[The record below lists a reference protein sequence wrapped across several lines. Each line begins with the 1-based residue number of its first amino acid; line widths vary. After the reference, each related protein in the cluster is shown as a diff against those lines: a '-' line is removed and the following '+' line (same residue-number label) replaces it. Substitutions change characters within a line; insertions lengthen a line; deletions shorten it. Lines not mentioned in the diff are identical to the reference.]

1 MAKKVAKK
9 KVSKKTTARKAGA
22 KSANQPA
29 ALQDYAQ
36 EIWLAGL
43 GAFALAQDEGKQL
56 LKQGTQQIEG
66 TRRKVVGE
74 GSKLFNRLVSEGE
87 RLHGKSRKAASAAYQ
102 DVRGDVEQTV
112 GKVRSTAQ
120 SNWDKLE
127 KVFEQRVA
135 KALGRLGVPTAQDV
149 RALSDHVAE
158 LNRRVSALAASKSSA
173 KAKAPAAQAKAPS
186 KVAKKASKKVSKKRS
201 AKKATTKNA

>member
-9 KVSKKTTARKAGA
+9 KVSKKAARGKASTKPA
-22 KSANQPA
+22 DKSA
-29 ALQDYAQ
+29 ALQNYAQ

-56 LKQGTQQIEG
+56 LKQGGSQLEG
-66 TRRKVVGE
+66 TGRKVLGE

-87 RLHGKSRKAASAAYQ
+87 RLHGQSRKAASAAYKE
-102 DVRGDVEQTV
+102 VRGDVEQSV

-149 RALSDHVAE
+149 RALSDHVSE
-158 LNRRVSALAASKSSA
+158 LNRRVSALAAA
-173 KAKAPAAQAKAPS
+173 KGATAQAKTAGNKKVTK
-186 KVAKKASKKVSKKRS
+186 KVAKKVAKKRS
-201 AKKATTKNA
+201 ATKAARKNA

>member
-9 KVSKKTTARKAGA
+9 KVSKKTAARNAGA
-22 KSANQPA
+22 KSATQPA

-66 TRRKVVGE
+66 TRRKVLGE

-87 RLHGKSRKAASAAYQ
+87 RLHGQSRKAASAAYK

-158 LNRRVSALAASKSSA
+158 LNRRVAALAASKSSA
-173 KAKAPAAQAKAPS
+173 KAKATT
-186 KVAKKASKKVSKKRS
+186 KVTRTVTKKVSKKRS

>member
-9 KVSKKTTARKAGA
+9 KVSKKTASRKAST
-22 KSANQPA
+22 KSADKSA
-29 ALQDYAQ
+29 ALQNYAQ

-56 LKQGTQQIEG
+56 LKQGSAQLEG
-66 TRRKVVGE
+66 TSRKVLGE

-87 RLHGKSRKAASAAYQ
+87 RVHGQSRKAASAAYKE
-102 DVRGDVEQTV
+102 VRGDVEQTV

-127 KVFEQRVA
+127 QVFEQRVA

-149 RALSDHVAE
+149 RALTDHVSE
-158 LNRRVSALAASKSSA
+158 LNRRVSALAASKGTATAA
-173 KAKAPAAQAKAPS
+173 KTASKKKVTK
-186 KVAKKASKKVSKKRS
+186 KVAKKTSASK
-201 AKKATTKNA
+201 AATKNA